1 VNGGQATVERHLVD
15 RVTLISASNDNI
27 TIELDAQTHLPVR
40 RSFQWRDP
48 TYKDE
53 NVDADEYELYHD
65 IDGIETPFS
74 VTRFHND
81 DMTNQR
87 FLDSA
92 TYGGP
97 VPAPLFDPNVA
108 LQKID
113 KKDAKKAE
121 KQ

>member
-1 VNGGQATVERHLVD
+1 M
-15 RVTLISASNDNI
+15 

-40 RSFQWRDP
+40 RTFEWRDP
-48 TYKDE
+48 LYKDE

-87 FLDSA
+87 FLYGV

-97 VPAPLFDPNVA
+97 VPAALFDPNVA

-113 KKDAKKAE
+113 KKDAKKEAE
-121 KQ
+121 QKQ